1 MCVPLWLAGLHSHL
15 LSANK
20 INPDWVALDTSR
32 GIETPS
38 SKVFMRA
45 TSLIS
50 DILIYI
56 PSLYFFIRTWLGSRS
71 SRAQQTAL
79 LTLLLQPALILID
92 SGHFQYNSVMLGFT
106 VLALNLFFLGHDLL
120 GAICFVLSLGFKQMA
135 LYYSPPIFAYLLGKC
150 LLLGPIRGY
159 VGRQSVKIVLNF
171 FRTTLFTQLGA
182 VTLVTIALLFLP
194 WLYPPSALLDPIIR
208 IFPFARGLFE
218 DKVANFWCA
227 SNVIIKWRS
236 FLPPPALPK
245 LATAATAAGFL
256 PSIVALINP
265 GLKAF
270 RSGAYLEAHRTPTLS
285 LLPYALFQTSMSFF
299 LFSFQVHEKSIL
311 LPLLPLTLL
320 AAASSPGRSDVWEW
334 GILMN
339 NIACFSMW
347 PLLKR
352 DGLGVQYIALVVFW
366 NYLVGYNPLAITSL
380 PLKTLS
386 LVRFIGGY

>member
-1 MCVPLWLAGLHSHL
+1 
-15 LSANK
+15 
-20 INPDWVALDTSR
+20 
-32 GIETPS
+32 
-38 SKVFMRA
+38 MRA